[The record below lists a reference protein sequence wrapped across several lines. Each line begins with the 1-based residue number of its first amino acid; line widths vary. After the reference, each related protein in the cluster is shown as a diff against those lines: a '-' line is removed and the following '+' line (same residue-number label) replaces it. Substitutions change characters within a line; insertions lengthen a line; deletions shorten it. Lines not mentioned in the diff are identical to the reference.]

1 MHVLDECGDA
11 RVELNKGSL
20 CSNGK
25 KLVLFDFDGVLV
37 RSNHCHLKNIRD
49 TFRESGVALD
59 ANDAEIMRHFGK
71 SYKVL
76 ISDLLDDAYRT
87 PEVEHA
93 LGKRLREK
101 FENERFWESFERIEG
116 LSSYL
121 FGLRKNGYELGIA
134 SGNGHA
140 VLEMWTTKLGIR
152 DFFGLLIGVDDVKR
166 GKPYPDMV
174 FLASEFFKVAVSDI
188 VFVGDA
194 RSDVLMA
201 KSAGA
206 LSAVV
211 LSGVLSREEAEGL
224 CVDMIAEDV
233 TKLDL

>member
-1 MHVLDECGDA
+1 MQILDECGTVG
-11 RVELNKGSL
+11 VELNKGSL

-25 KLVLFDFDGVLV
+25 KLILFDFDGVLV

-49 TFRESGVALD
+49 TFSDLD
-59 ANDAEIMRHFGK
+59 VPLDVTDAGIMRHFGK

-76 ISDLLDDAYRT
+76 VSDLLDDEYRT

-101 FENERFWESFERIEG
+101 FENERFWESFERIDG

-121 FGLRKNGYELGIA
+121 FGLRKKGYELGIA

-140 VLEMWTTKLGIR
+140 VLEMWTDKLGIR

-188 VFVGDA
+188 VYVGDA
-194 RSDVLMA
+194 RNDVLMA

-206 LSAVV
+206 RTAVV
-211 LSGVLSREEAEGL
+211 LSGVLSREDACGL

>member
-1 MHVLDECGDA
+1 MEISKDEGNLCLNA
-11 RVELNKGSL
+11 R
-20 CSNGK
+20 
-25 KLVLFDFDGVLV
+25 KLILFDFDGVLV

-49 TFRESGVALD
+49 TFADLD
-59 ANDAEIMRHFGK
+59 VPLDVSDAGIMRHFGK

-76 ISDLLDDAYRT
+76 ISDLLDDEYRT
-87 PEVEHA
+87 PEIEHA

-101 FENERFWESFERIEG
+101 FEDEKFFESFERIEG

-140 VLEMWTTKLGIR
+140 VLEMWTAKLGIR

-166 GKPYPDMV
+166 GKPHPDMV
-174 FLASEFFKVAVSDI
+174 FLASEFFKVDVSDI
-188 VFVGDA
+188 VYVGDA
-194 RSDVLMA
+194 RNDVLMA

-206 LSAVV
+206 QSAVV
-211 LSGVLSREEAEGL
+211 LSGVLSREEACGL
-224 CVDMIAEDV
+224 SVDMIADDV

>member
-1 MHVLDECGDA
+1 MEISKDEGNLCLKA
-11 RVELNKGSL
+11 R
-20 CSNGK
+20 
-25 KLVLFDFDGVLV
+25 KLILFDFDGVLV

-49 TFRESGVALD
+49 TFADLD
-59 ANDAEIMRHFGK
+59 VPLDVSDAGIMRHFGK

-76 ISDLLDDAYRT
+76 ISDLLDDEYRT
-87 PEVEHA
+87 PEIEHA
-93 LGKRLREK
+93 LGEGLREK

-116 LSSYL
+116 LSSFL
-121 FGLRKNGYELGIA
+121 FGFREKGYELGIA

-140 VLEMWTTKLGIR
+140 VLEMWTAKLGIR

-174 FLASEFFKVAVSDI
+174 FLASEFFKVPVSGI
-188 VFVGDA
+188 VYVGDA
-194 RSDVLMA
+194 RNDVLMA

-206 LSAVV
+206 RTAVV
-211 LSGVLSREEAEGL
+211 LSGVLSRDEACGL